1 MEFNTQAEVL
11 EYIGKNPNDRS
22 LIQRMIIRWELSK
35 KDWKYYLVDKD
46 TRIKELEKELNMYKE
61 CYNKNAEDYNRL
73 LEEYEEYKRNNKNN
87 KNTASS
93 TPASSWDMADLEY
106 LNNEYIKL
114 EENREQAL
122 RKCYEFMVDKKIFD
136 KEKNPFEDFFYRATW
151 EVLN

>member
-151 EVLN
+151 EELT